1 MHFQLRAYYTPRLRK
16 FALAA
21 LTASVLLASNAAY
34 AQNIM
39 DLMPPGWKLENLGG
53 WGGDSNKTYGGR
65 TFLAPDGVTAVKV
78 DHVNGADGLNKA
90 AENARDYLRP
100 YGGEKMRETPASLV
114 SAMNAYVAAGS
125 WQDDDGVRTMGLAA
139 ARKHPAGRTWVC
151 SFRTRLAAQI
161 PPALTK
167 WLNTCMAAAD
177 QGYFV
182 YEDDAKAAAA
192 RAKIASVP
200 IKPGLGRPIEAT
212 LLDLEYITGV
222 GGMVLLDYR
231 PIVLFKDGTAVRN
244 FEQPVADIDVA
255 QYVKAQPDDVTRW
268 TRVAG
273 GYSIHWPDE
282 DEADVIKDDFE
293 RPKVFPAGHKL
304 NDYWKRLSGGGNTAL
319 GGDVM
324 VAVSNGYRFFADGRF
339 STDSAFSGS
348 TPGVFTG
355 SGKDGGTYG
364 LNGSGL
370 TLTYGNG
377 TVKKFSLYYGGAIND
392 PVLWLGGRS
401 YTN

>member
-1 MHFQLRAYYTPRLRK
+1 MHFQLRSYLTPHLRK
-16 FALAA
+16 SALVVLAVP
-21 LTASVLLASNAAY
+21 TLLASTTAF
-34 AQNIM
+34 AQNIT
-39 DLMPPGWKLENLGG
+39 DLMPPGWKQDKYEQN
-53 WGGDSNKTYGGR
+53 YGGR
-65 TFLAPDGVTAVKV
+65 TFLAPDGITALKV
-78 DHVNGADGLNKA
+78 DHINGTDGLSKA
-90 AENARDYLRP
+90 AEDGRDYLRP
-100 YGGEKMRETPASLV
+100 YGGEKMRENSATLV

-125 WQDDDGVRTMGLAA
+125 WQDDDGLRTMGLAA

-167 WLNTCMAAAD
+167 WLSTCMAAAD

-192 RAKIASVP
+192 RAKIAAIP

-212 LLDLEYITGV
+212 LLDLEYISGV
-222 GGMVLLDYR
+222 GGMILPDYR

-268 TRVAG
+268 NRVAG
-273 GYSIHWPDE
+273 GYSIQWPD
-282 DEADVIKDDFE
+282 DNEAGIIKDGTE

-304 NDYWKRLSGGGNTAL
+304 NDYWKRLSGGGNTAM

-324 VAVSNGYRFFADGRF
+324 VAVSNGYRFFSDGRF
-339 STDSAFSGS
+339 STDSAVSGS
-348 TPGVFTG
+348 APGVVTG
-355 SGKDGGTYG
+355 STGKDGGTYA
-364 LNGSGL
+364 LSGSAL

-392 PVLWLGGRS
+392 PVLWLGGTS